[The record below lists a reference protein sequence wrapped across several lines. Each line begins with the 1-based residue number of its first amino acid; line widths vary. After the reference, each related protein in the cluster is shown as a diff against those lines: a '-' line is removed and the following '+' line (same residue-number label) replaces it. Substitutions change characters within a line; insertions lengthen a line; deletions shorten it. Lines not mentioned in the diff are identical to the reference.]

1 MFNTHNSKTLTNLY
15 RLVVLGKNEKKK
27 KKKKSNLPLRSNT
40 RKSAVCHLF
49 LLKQAWTNSAPDAD
63 RARLGAQSLL
73 DALEFSGAHILTCK
87 KEKNIRSTSF

>member
-1 MFNTHNSKTLTNLY
+1 MFNIHNSKTFTDIY

-27 KKKKSNLPLRSNT
+27 KSNLPLRSKP
-40 RKSAVCHLF
+40 RKSVVCHFFLF
-49 LLKQAWTNSAPDAD
+49 KQAWTNSVPDAD

-73 DALEFSGAHILTCK
+73 DALDFSGAHILTCK